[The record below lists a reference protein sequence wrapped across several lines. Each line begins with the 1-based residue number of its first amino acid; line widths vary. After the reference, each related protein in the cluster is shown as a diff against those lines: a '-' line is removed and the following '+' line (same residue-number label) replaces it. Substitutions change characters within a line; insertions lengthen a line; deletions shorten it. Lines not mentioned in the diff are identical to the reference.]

1 MPEGEEVQ
9 EVEDQAPIEGDE
21 GQEVEQQETEPEGRE
36 TTETDGEDGDG
47 EEFDANRALA
57 KIRKLNSENR
67 NLRAREKAATAKAE
81 AAEESQKK
89 VGALEA
95 ENLRLRVGARH
106 GLPEE
111 LIDRLQGETE
121 EEILTDAE
129 KLLALISPKSGPSNR
144 PQPKLRGGGA
154 PRVEPD
160 ELDPRKLAEMIPRR

>member
-9 EVEDQAPIEGDE
+9 EVEDQTPVDGDE
-21 GQEVEQQETEPEGRE
+21 GQETEQQETEPEG
-36 TTETDGEDGDG
+36 TENTEKDGEGEG

-67 NLRAREKAATAKAE
+67 NLRAREKAATAKAA
-81 AAEESQKK
+81 AAEDSEKK

-95 ENLRLRVGARH
+95 ENLRLRVGTRH
-106 GLPEE
+106 GLPEA

-121 EEILTDAE
+121 EEILADAE

-144 PQPKLRGGGA
+144 PKPRLSGGGA
-154 PRVEPD
+154 PHVEPE